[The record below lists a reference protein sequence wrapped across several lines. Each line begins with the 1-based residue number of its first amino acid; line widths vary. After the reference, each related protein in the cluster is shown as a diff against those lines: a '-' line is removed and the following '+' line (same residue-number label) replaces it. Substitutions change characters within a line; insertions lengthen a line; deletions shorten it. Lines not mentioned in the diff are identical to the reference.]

1 MIERFD
7 MKRFKLVLAIA
18 AALVLTTSCAVTKYA
33 SEVPA
38 SQVTSIALLQPL
50 SYIDYFDNN
59 HNMTRNDTLC
69 TASSAMVAKVA
80 GEFLPI
86 DCVIP
91 VNYTEE
97 MAAEVDVLPGL
108 DPKTLMSATIP
119 EATRELILGSGH
131 RYGAV
136 VFARGFTRERGGYAS
151 DIAKGV
157 ILGIATAVLTMGMV
171 SAYGIPEKCE
181 SQISLMIVDAE
192 ANRVIYYDR
201 SLTNELEPL
210 KENSI
215 RSQLKSVLKGFK

>member
-1 MIERFD
+1 
-7 MKRFKLVLAIA
+7 MKKTGLLIAIA
-18 AALVLTTSCAVTKYA
+18 ATVIMTASCAVTKYA

-38 SQVTSIALLQPL
+38 AQVTPIALVQPL
-50 SYIDYFDNN
+50 SHIEYMDNS
-59 HNMTRNDTLC
+59 HRMTLNDTLC
-69 TASSAMVAKVA
+69 AASSAMIAKIA

-108 DPKTLMSATIP
+108 DPRTLMSATIP

-171 SAYGIPEKCE
+171 TAYGIAEKCG
-181 SQISLMIVDAE
+181 SQISIMIVDAE
-192 ANRVIYYDR
+192 ANRVVYYDR
-201 SLTNELEPL
+201 SLTRELEPL
-210 KENSI
+210 KENHI